1 MISERVALVFQ
12 KIQEPHLLHVPLLQR
27 SWTALAKECK
37 PMAAFLRS
45 LQIMLTETR
54 KGKAQNQFKS

>member
-12 KIQEPHLLHVPLLQR
+12 KIQEPHLVPLLQR